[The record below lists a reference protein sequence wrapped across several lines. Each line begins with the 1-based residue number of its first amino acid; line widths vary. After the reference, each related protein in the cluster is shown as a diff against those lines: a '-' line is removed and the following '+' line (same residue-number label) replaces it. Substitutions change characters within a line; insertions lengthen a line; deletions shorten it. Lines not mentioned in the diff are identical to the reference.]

1 MIKDGTYIID
11 FDEYIDI
18 SSYWTT
24 FYANGNTKT
33 YFDSF
38 GVKHIPKII
47 VKKIIVNKNITT
59 NIYRIQPYN
68 SVMCGFVVLD
78 LFILCLRAKA

>member
-1 MIKDGTYIID
+1 MIKDGTYITD
-11 FDEYIDI
+11 FDEYTDI
-18 SSYWTT
+18 STYWTT

-38 GVKHIPKII
+38 GVKHIPKE
-47 VKKIIVNKNITT
+47 VKKIIVNKNITK